1 MKKCI
6 SILLLLCV
14 LVCSL
19 QVSVALGEGEKIFS
33 GHTIVY
39 TGTGDSTEQAAT
51 QAVIDKFMEDTGCEV
66 KTIFIGDSYDTK
78 ITAMIAAN
86 ETIDIGQME
95 SGTIAYKLAE
105 QGKFE
110 PLDSYL
116 EADGISLDNYVGGAY
131 YYDNDGNIISYSG
144 AIELMQMFYCKDA
157 FDEAGLSYP
166 PADPDEAWTWDE
178 FVDTA
183 MKLTKDANG
192 KTPYDEGF
200 DADNIVRYGVNMGI
214 WWPIW
219 GSFVLSNGG
228 SLVDDNGNFALNQ
241 PAAVEAIQK
250 LADLSLVNHCMP
262 NTVQQE
268 GMPGSDVALLT
279 GAYAMVIDGQWLAL
293 QLSESGVDFEVGAM
307 PKMGEKCVS
316 VCTNSMTV
324 IMADSTEKEVAWALL
339 KYMNDPSTNITL
351 FENGNLMPAEKKWL
365 TEEAYLNQWAAA
377 GNPARPATYSGIIKM
392 LLNNAVPPLTADII
406 GFPDM
411 IDIVNTEMDEVMYGN
426 KTAQQ
431 GMDDAAA
438 SIEAA
443 GIVLGTRGK

>member
-1 MKKCI
+1 MKKYI

-19 QVSVALGEGEKIFS
+19 NISVAFGEDEKIFA

-66 KTIFIGDSYDTK
+66 KTIFIGDNYDTK

-116 EADGISLDNYVGGAY
+116 EADGISLDDYVGGAY

-144 AIELMQMFYCKDA
+144 AIELMQMFYCKDV

-166 PADPDEAWTWDE
+166 PADPDDAWTWDE
-178 FVDTA
+178 FVDVA

-228 SLVDDNGNFALNQ
+228 TLVDDSGNFALNQ

-262 NTVQQE
+262 NTVQ
-268 GMPGSDVALLT
+268 
-279 GAYAMVIDGQWLAL
+279 
-293 QLSESGVDFEVGAM
+293 
-307 PKMGEKCVS
+307 
-316 VCTNSMTV
+316 
-324 IMADSTEKEVAWALL
+324 
-339 KYMNDPSTNITL
+339 
-351 FENGNLMPAEKKWL
+351 
-365 TEEAYLNQWAAA
+365 
-377 GNPARPATYSGIIKM
+377 
-392 LLNNAVPPLTADII
+392 
-406 GFPDM
+406 
-411 IDIVNTEMDEVMYGN
+411 
-426 KTAQQ
+426 
-431 GMDDAAA
+431 
-438 SIEAA
+438 
-443 GIVLGTRGK
+443 